1 MIPFHDCLGR
11 LGFVVRIVL
20 IGIIIELLLS
30 VCLSG
35 HAFFDSHGRFSF
47 LLDNCSSATH
57 GIADNMSPSKLNPA
71 DPCRIIPAFNRVS
84 RVENDFF
91 EKNHYIYYM
100 RKYS

>member
-1 MIPFHDCLGR
+1 
-11 LGFVVRIVL
+11 
-20 IGIIIELLLS
+20 
-30 VCLSG
+30 
-35 HAFFDSHGRFSF
+35 
-47 LLDNCSSATH
+47 
-57 GIADNMSPSKLNPA
+57 MSPSKLNPA